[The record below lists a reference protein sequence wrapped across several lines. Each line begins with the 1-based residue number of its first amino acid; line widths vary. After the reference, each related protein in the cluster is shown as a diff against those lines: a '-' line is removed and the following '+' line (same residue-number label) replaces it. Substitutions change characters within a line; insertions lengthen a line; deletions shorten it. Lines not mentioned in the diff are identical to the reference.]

1 MNNKGSEHSYW
12 IALQQAPGLGPQR
25 LLKLVEHFGSAE
37 AVWEAKEE
45 ELLNLPWMGKAAQEL
60 IAWRKKV
67 EPARV
72 GEEFSRL
79 KVGILVFTDPGY
91 PQELKSIY
99 NPPPVLYYLGDLAA
113 LEGIKVAVV
122 GTRRPTPYGL
132 KVAHILAQGLAEAGI
147 IVVSGL
153 AIGIDAAAHRG
164 ALQGKGKTIAVLGSG
179 VDVIYP
185 RENARL
191 YQEIS
196 REGLLLSEFP
206 PGTPPER
213 YHFPARNRII
223 SGLARGTVVVEA
235 GEKSG
240 ALITAD
246 LALEQG
252 RDVFAV
258 PGPITSP
265 QSKGTNNLLK
275 QGAKIVTGVEDILEE
290 YFPVEVR
297 VPTLEAVAGNLAGF
311 KLSPIEEKVLAAV
324 ASSPLSLEEIGE
336 ATGLSTQEINVA
348 LTFLELQGLILR
360 LPGGLYLRSFPGD

>member
-1 MNNKGSEHSYW
+1 MHKGSEHSYW
-12 IALQQAPGLGPQR
+12 IALQQVPGLGSQR

-37 AVWEAKEE
+37 AAWEAEEE
-45 ELLNLPWMGKAAQEL
+45 ELLILPWMGKVAQEL

-67 EPARV
+67 EPRRL
-72 GEEFSRL
+72 EEELLRS
-79 KVGILVFTDPGY
+79 KVGVLVFTDPSY

-99 NPPPVLYYLGDLAA
+99 NPPPVLYYLGDLTA
-113 LEGIKVAVV
+113 LEGLKIAVV

-191 YQEIS
+191 YQEIA
-196 REGLLLSEFP
+196 REGLILSELP
-206 PGTPPER
+206 LGTPPER
-213 YHFPARNRII
+213 HHFPARNRII
-223 SGLARGTVVVEA
+223 SGLTRGTIVVEA

-258 PGPITSP
+258 PGPITSS
-265 QSKGTNNLLK
+265 QSRGTNNLLK
-275 QGAKIVTGVEDILEE
+275 QGAKVVTGVEDILEE

-297 VPTLEAVAGNLAGF
+297 GLVSKQGAKNTSGL
-311 KLSPIEEKVLAAV
+311 KLSPVEEKVLAAV

-336 ATGLSTQEINVA
+336 TTGFSTQEINIA
-348 LTFLELQGLILR
+348 LTFLELQGLVLR
-360 LPGGLYLRSFPGD
+360 LPGGLYIGSLPGD